1 MVGFIGKF
9 QGLLFPI
16 GGAEIDEDGK
26 VCRCFA
32 GRFRGGF
39 PYSRPLAVIQ
49 RTARRGLFRCCRIV
63 FSVNFGSD
71 GNEYCDRSGAFVGIT
86 VGYLQLF
93 PLIFE

>member
-16 GGAEIDEDGK
+16 GGLK
-26 VCRCFA
+26 
-32 GRFRGGF
+32 
-39 PYSRPLAVIQ
+39 ST
-49 RTARRGLFRCCRIV
+49 RTARCAAVSPADFEADFRIPDRSPSFSALLV
-63 FSVNFGSD
+63 GGFSDAVASFFSVNFGSD